1 MGDPVSKRQVWDMIE
16 EQKKDR
22 ISILSRGRFCTIG
35 TANYLKARYGT
46 GTRITIIPDETPR
59 ARQQIL
65 DFVAENLDGLG
76 PDGDTDAGDLIFLVP
91 TESRPLLASFFKKFE
106 RSKSDLG
113 ARDVIVSVTAL
124 EDVFL
129 RVAELDDERVGADD
143 DDSSAA

>member
-1 MGDPVSKRQVWDMIE
+1 MGRQVWDMIE

-22 ISILSRGRFCTIG
+22 VIILTTHSMEEADVLAPKISVLSRGRFCTIG

-76 PDGDTDAGDLIFLVP
+76 PDGDTDAVISSSLFP
-91 TESRPLLASFFKKFE
+91 PSRAPS
-106 RSKSDLG
+106 
-113 ARDVIVSVTAL
+113 
-124 EDVFL
+124 
-129 RVAELDDERVGADD
+129 
-143 DDSSAA
+143 